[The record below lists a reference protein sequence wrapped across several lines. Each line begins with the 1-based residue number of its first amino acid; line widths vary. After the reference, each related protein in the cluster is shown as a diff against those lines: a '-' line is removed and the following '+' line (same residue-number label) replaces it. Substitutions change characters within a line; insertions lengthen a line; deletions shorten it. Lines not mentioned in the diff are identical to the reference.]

1 MTFYGPIKYGSFLK
15 VHQMEMN
22 GNMNATDVWIVDT
35 EGFDAA
41 PSTRSK
47 FYL

>member
-1 MTFYGPIKYGSFLK
+1 MFYGPIKYETFLK
-15 VHQMEMN
+15 THDIDIE
-22 GNMNATDVWIVDT
+22 GNLNATDVWLVDT

-47 FYL
+47 FYF